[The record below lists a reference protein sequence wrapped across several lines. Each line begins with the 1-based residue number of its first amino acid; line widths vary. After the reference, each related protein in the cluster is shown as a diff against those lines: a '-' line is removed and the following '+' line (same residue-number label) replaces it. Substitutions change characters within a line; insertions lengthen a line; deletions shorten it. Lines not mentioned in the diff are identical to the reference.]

1 MNPIE
6 RRLDRLLEAAQKTCP
21 PIPASS
27 PWFEQ
32 RVLMALRKEGTP
44 LSSYL
49 DGLLTFR
56 ILALAAVITVVSVGL
71 PFVQMKNPY
80 IETMNLANSTIRLVQ
95 M

>member
-6 RRLDRLLEAAQKTCP
+6 RRLDRLLEAAQNACP

-32 RVLMALRKEGTP
+32 RVLMALRKDTTP

-49 DGLLTFR
+49 DSTLTFR
-56 ILALAAVITVVSVGL
+56 ILALAAVITMVSVVL
-71 PFVQMKNPY
+71 PFVQVKNPY
-80 IETMNLANSTIRLVQ
+80 TETMNLANSTVEQAR
-95 M
+95 